1 MTLYV
6 EQMGQGPDLV
16 MVHGWGMSGAVFD
29 SVARE
34 LAQNFCVHLVDLPG
48 YGYSQQTP
56 TGLDGIVESLVTAL
70 PARCHLLGWS
80 LGGML
85 ALLLAVRHP
94 QRVQSLITVASSPR
108 FVAEPGWPGTKP
120 EVLTNF
126 AAQLMSDSHKT
137 VDRFLAIQAM
147 GSPTARDDVR
157 RLRERVLARPEANTE
172 ALLLGLSLLCDL
184 DLRSEL
190 QSLTRPALHLFGR
203 LDALVPASVLD
214 VWPSSRA
221 LQQSHLFMESSHAPF
236 MTESNQFVRIVREFI
251 EAQL

>member
-1 MTLYV
+1 
-6 EQMGQGPDLV
+6 
-16 MVHGWGMSGAVFD
+16 
-29 SVARE
+29 
-34 LAQNFCVHLVDLPG
+34 
-48 YGYSQQTP
+48 
-56 TGLDGIVESLVTAL
+56 
-70 PARCHLLGWS
+70 
-80 LGGML
+80 ML

-172 ALLLGLSLLCDL
+172 ALL
-184 DLRSEL
+184 
-190 QSLTRPALHLFGR
+190 
-203 LDALVPASVLD
+203 
-214 VWPSSRA
+214 
-221 LQQSHLFMESSHAPF
+221 
-236 MTESNQFVRIVREFI
+236 
-251 EAQL
+251 